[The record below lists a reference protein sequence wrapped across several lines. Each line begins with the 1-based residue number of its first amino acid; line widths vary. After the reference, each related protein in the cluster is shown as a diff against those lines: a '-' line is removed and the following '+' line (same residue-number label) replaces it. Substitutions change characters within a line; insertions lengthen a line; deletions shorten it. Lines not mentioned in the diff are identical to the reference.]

1 MGMYEHFKSQ
11 RWICFIAALI
21 ICVCAGFGY
30 SWSVLQGPIAQKF
43 GWNEGAVSLT
53 FTITV
58 VCSTM
63 SPLFFGSVIQK
74 ITTRRCVLIGGI
86 LFGTGLVLSGI
97 MTSLWQLYA
106 FYGVLSGLG
115 CGFVYPSLMAY
126 VVKLFPDKAG
136 LASGLG
142 TAAYGSGA
150 IIWAPTAAAIIGR
163 TSIGTALIALGV
175 VFLVIILVGDLF
187 LKEVPDEWQSLMTQ
201 GGTHTGDEKTGLK
214 RSEMLKT
221 SAFYI
226 TALTFTFGL
235 IAGIM
240 VISQASPIL
249 QTTVG
254 FSPESASIFVSVFA
268 ACNMAGRFIFGSV
281 SDKIGM
287 QRTMAVVFILCAA
300 SMAMLAV
307 GTNAICI
314 IAAMGVA
321 ASCYGGFA
329 SVLTPLTAEV
339 FGSKYITENYG
350 AMYIVFGIASLI
362 GPVMASYFKASGSY
376 AGAFIASA
384 ALALLGLLLSRFI
397 KKQVG
402 QKCA

>member
-1 MGMYEHFKSQ
+1 M
-11 RWICFIAALI
+11 I
-21 ICVCAGFGY
+21 ILKHKDGY
-30 SWSVLQGPIAQKF
+30 VLQGPIAQKF
-43 GWNEGAVSLT
+43 GWNESAVSLT

-63 SPLFFGSVIQK
+63 SPLFFGAIIKK
-74 ITTRRCVLIGGI
+74 ITTRKCVLIGGI
-86 LFGTGLVLSGI
+86 FFGAGLILSGI
-97 MTSLWQLYA
+97 MNSLWQLYA
-106 FYGVLSGLG
+106 FYGILSGLG
-115 CGFVYPSLMAY
+115 CGFIYPSLMAY

-136 LASGLG
+136 LASGFG

-163 TSIGTALIALGV
+163 SSIGMALIVLGV
-175 VFLVIILVGDLF
+175 VFLVIILVGDFF
-187 LKEVPDEWQSLMTQ
+187 LKEVPDKWQSLMTH
-201 GGTHTGDEKTGLK
+201 GSNHEDDEKTGLK

-221 SAFYI
+221 PAFYI
-226 TALTFTFGL
+226 IALTFTFGL

-249 QTTVG
+249 QATVG
-254 FSPESASIFVSVFA
+254 FSPERSSIFVSIFA

-281 SDKIGM
+281 SDKIGI

-300 SMAMLAV
+300 SMVILTV
-307 GTNAICI
+307 GTSPIFV

-329 SVLTPLTAEV
+329 SILTPITADV

-350 AMYIVFGIASLI
+350 AMYVVFGIASLI
-362 GPVMASYFKASGSY
+362 GPVMASYFKALGSY
-376 AGAFIASA
+376 SGAFTASA
-384 ALALLGLLLSRFI
+384 ALALMGLILSRFI
-397 KKQVG
+397 KKQV
-402 QKCA
+402 

>member
-86 LFGTGLVLSGI
+86 LFGAGLVLSGI

-150 IIWAPTAAAIIGR
+150 IIWAPTAASIIVR
-163 TSIGTALIALGV
+163 TSICTALISLGI

-201 GGTHTGDEKTGLK
+201 GGTHTSKI
-214 RSEMLKT
+214 
-221 SAFYI
+221 SAN
-226 TALTFTFGL
+226 
-235 IAGIM
+235 
-240 VISQASPIL
+240 
-249 QTTVG
+249 
-254 FSPESASIFVSVFA
+254 ES
-268 ACNMAGRFIFGSV
+268 N
-281 SDKIGM
+281 D
-287 QRTMAVVFILCAA
+287 
-300 SMAMLAV
+300 
-307 GTNAICI
+307 
-314 IAAMGVA
+314 
-321 ASCYGGFA
+321 
-329 SVLTPLTAEV
+329 
-339 FGSKYITENYG
+339 
-350 AMYIVFGIASLI
+350 
-362 GPVMASYFKASGSY
+362 
-376 AGAFIASA
+376 
-384 ALALLGLLLSRFI
+384 
-397 KKQVG
+397 
-402 QKCA
+402 